1 MAATRHHWIALL
13 ALVSS
18 IFVLPAAP
26 SSAESVCTTS
36 LLVTSGEFA
45 DPAALSSGSVPGPGD
60 YACIPAGSTA
70 RLSTDVTVDGVSIDG
85 TLDGTGTLT
94 VSDAGTPDVSQLSGT
109 ISTAGLTISAGS
121 LVVDIA
127 EMRGSST
134 LRVGPGSDGPGDH
147 LHRLPPRPGAR

>member
-18 IFVLPAAP
+18 IFVLAAP

-45 DPAALSSGSVPGPGD
+45 DPAAWSSGSVPGPGD

-70 RLSTDVTVDGVSIDG
+70 HLSTDVTVDGVSIDG

-94 VSDAGTPDVSQLSGT
+94 VSDAGTPDVSQLTGT

-127 EMRGSST
+127 EMRGAA
-134 LRVGPGSDGPGDH
+134 RCGWVPE
-147 LHRLPPRPGAR
+147 RRPG